1 MRKSKTMWFALA
13 LVVLGFVAENFN
25 YVQDIIDPKY
35 YGISYMAIGVIVAVL
50 RFITT
55 QPLSEK

>member
-1 MRKSKTMWFALA
+1 MWFALA
-13 LVVLGFVAENFN
+13 LVVLGFVADNFN
-25 YVQDIIDPKY
+25 YVQTIIDPKY
-35 YGISYMAIGVIVAVL
+35 YGISYIFIGMVVAVL

>member
-25 YVQDIIDPKY
+25 YVQDIINPKY
-35 YGISYMAIGVIVAVL
+35 YGISYMAIGVVVAIL

>member
-1 MRKSKTMWFALA
+1 MRKSKTMWFAFV

-35 YGISYMAIGVIVAVL
+35 YGISYMAIGVVVAVL

>member
-1 MRKSKTMWFALA
+1 MWFALA

-35 YGISYMAIGVIVAVL
+35 YGISYMAIGVIVAIL